1 MIYLNRQEVR
11 DNYLGLNKSTK
22 IYAGSNLVLG
32 QDEPVP
38 EPQTVII
45 NAQEM
50 ATYFG
55 WTQNTDLTDLTEQL
69 NYNGVTLNFIKGD
82 AARPAYNKASGELRL
97 YGLRSGDIT
106 TSNQMTISIPG
117 HVITKVSF
125 RSSSGHEWVHEDCP
139 EASGLVNVEYYD
151 DYGYY
156 IRGQEFSFSPGVSSP
171 TFANSSGSGVNNQR
185 RFPEIIIQYV

>member
-55 WTQNTDLTDLTEQL
+55 WT
-69 NYNGVTLNFIKGD
+69 
-82 AARPAYNKASGELRL
+82 
-97 YGLRSGDIT
+97 
-106 TSNQMTISIPG
+106 
-117 HVITKVSF
+117 
-125 RSSSGHEWVHEDCP
+125 
-139 EASGLVNVEYYD
+139 
-151 DYGYY
+151 
-156 IRGQEFSFSPGVSSP
+156 
-171 TFANSSGSGVNNQR
+171 
-185 RFPEIIIQYV
+185 